1 MKLNLKI
8 WRQEN
13 NKSKGELSSTK
24 ISDITPDM
32 SFFIND
38 GCSK

>member
-13 NKSKGELSSTK
+13 NKSKGKLRDYE

-32 SFFIND
+32 SFRDD